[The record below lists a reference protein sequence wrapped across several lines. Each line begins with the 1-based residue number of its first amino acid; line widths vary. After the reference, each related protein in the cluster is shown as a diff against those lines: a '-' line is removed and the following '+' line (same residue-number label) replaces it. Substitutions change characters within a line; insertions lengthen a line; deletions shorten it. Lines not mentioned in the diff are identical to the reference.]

1 MEHGS
6 ESDRSQLGERERED
20 GETKAIPRC
29 VHYFDE
35 IHAQSL

>member
-20 GETKAIPRC
+20 GKTKAILRC

-35 IHAQSL
+35 IYAGSH